1 MASLNPEVDPKMQLG
16 ELLRLARDLQHKTQ
30 QDVAGILNLERTTVA
45 KGETGKQVP
54 SVRVLQV
61 WLDGLEVTGLAR
73 TAIER
78 MHRIARFL
86 ELDPAEIEAMPW
98 FETEARAH
106 SLRYWAPVIVPGI
119 IQTPAYAEE
128 LFTAMRLSPQKIA
141 EFMKI
146 RLGRQAILT
155 RDDAPD
161 TTIVVWEHV
170 LSHQIGTREVMR
182 DQCARLLE
190 VSDFPTVAL
199 HILPAD
205 NGANPGLGGA
215 INLAATDDAPELLLS
230 DGLVTDQLSQD
241 PLVVRKA
248 RATFSIVRADSLN
261 RADSRTRLTEAVE
274 RWSLRT
280 TGASPAIAAMA
291 ARTAL
296 RPAAL
301 PVSCSSGT
309 PRTWA
314 VARY

>member
-1 MASLNPEVDPKMQLG
+1 MASLSPEVNAKVQLG
-16 ELLRLARDLQHKTQ
+16 ELLRLARDLQQKTQ
-30 QDVAGILNLERTTVA
+30 HDVAVILGLERTTVA

-54 SVRVLQV
+54 NPRVLDA

-78 MHRIARFL
+78 MHRLARFL

-98 FETEARAH
+98 FATEARAH

-128 LFTAMRLSPQKIA
+128 LFRAMRLSAEKVK
-141 EFMKI
+141 EFMAI

-155 RDDAPD
+155 KDDAPD
-161 TTIVVWEHV
+161 TTLVLWEHV
-170 LSHQIGTREVMR
+170 LNHQIGTREVMR

-190 VSDFPTVAL
+190 VSELPTVAL
-199 HILPAD
+199 HILPASG
-205 NGANPGLGGA
+205 GANPGLGGA

-230 DGLVTDQLSQD
+230 DGLVADQLSQD

-261 RADSRTRLTEAVE
+261 RADSRNRLTEAVE

-280 TGASPAIAAMA
+280 PGESPAIAATA
-291 ARTAL
+291 ARTAS
-296 RPAAL
+296 RP
-301 PVSCSSGT
+301 GT
-309 PRTWA
+309 SPA
-314 VARY
+314 